1 MHTVF
6 IKIIKY
12 FSVAGIL
19 LYLFLNNMAQNLP
32 FSLLCYRQKNS
43 SVRINF

>member
-32 FSLLCYRQKNS
+32 FSLLCYRQEK
-43 SVRINF
+43 